1 MPIDKELIEQLVR
14 KDHDA
19 YNTFYLETVDMFY
32 RYVAS
37 RYVLSSAAIE
47 DIVSAFYVK
56 FWRVVERYDD
66 AYAFETYMWTVFR
79 NMLKDYFKKQRLQI
93 LPDTRD
99 GADEEWDEGHT
110 GSAKH
115 IVLNYIPDEIETI
128 KSWDKP
134 VIAVCRSGARSQQ
147 ATNFLASNGVDVIN
161 GGPWQNVDQHLS

>member
-99 GADEEWDEGHT
+99 GADEEWDEASLLGNVEDSFRMEDIT
-110 GSAKH
+110 EAMQQLDELSYQ
-115 IVLNYIPDEIETI
+115 ILFLRYIEDAAYE
-128 KSWDKP
+128 D
-134 VIAVCRSGARSQQ
+134 IAHAM
-147 ATNFLASNGVDVIN
+147 
-161 GGPWQNVDQHLS
+161 